1 MRLEE
6 AGAGDPTVQERL
18 RKLKLAQSLRKRK
31 ADWAE
36 IRQRVGLS
44 RATYHRWTKEL
55 LLPEGNTER
64 QKGLKGL
71 KPKSKV
77 LREANRYWP
86 KRFRKKALWSPE
98 LLIRV
103 ETLRVASPSGEH
115 REENPTWGRWP
126 IWLTLCKEGFKIKVR
141 ASPVTSERTV
151 GRLLVYLERHGG

>member
-18 RKLKLAQSLRKRK
+18 RKLNLAQSLHKRK

-55 LLPEGNTER
+55 LLPEGNTELLPEGNTER

-71 KPKSKV
+71 KPK
-77 LREANRYWP
+77 
-86 KRFRKKALWSPE
+86 
-98 LLIRV
+98 
-103 ETLRVASPSGEH
+103 
-115 REENPTWGRWP
+115 
-126 IWLTLCKEGFKIKVR
+126 
-141 ASPVTSERTV
+141 
-151 GRLLVYLERHGG
+151 